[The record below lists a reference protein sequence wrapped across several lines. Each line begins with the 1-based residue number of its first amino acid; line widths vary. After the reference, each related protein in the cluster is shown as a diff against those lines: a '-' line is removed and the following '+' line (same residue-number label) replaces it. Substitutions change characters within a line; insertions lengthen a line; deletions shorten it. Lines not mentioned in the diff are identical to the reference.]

1 MGDLAEAPGRFR
13 LWFQPLVVLRRSGE
27 PTFPWYGVVEQ
38 RGIEHQAQ
46 GAPRVVERH
55 GNDADRATQDD
66 ERRREVSAL
75 GDVVELALAR
85 AIDAEVR
92 ERLSV
97 GRRE

>member
-1 MGDLAEAPGRFR
+1 VDRRVDDVKEA
-13 LWFQPLVVLRRSGE
+13 
-27 PTFPWYGVVEQ
+27 TK
-38 RGIEHQAQ
+38 
-46 GAPRVVERH
+46 
-55 GNDADRATQDD
+55 DD